1 MTHMLSSL
9 AGGKLVVALEVGPLP
24 SFFRPSASQRL
35 ETPFDWIITGRIQS
49 PSHLR
54 FRPRRRPCS
63 LGWNPARAGYHAS
76 IRSGYRG
83 GLPGRAWTKQVL
95 EMHRCKG
102 LWTSWRYVFF
112 FLFPPPSSF
121 ASSFLSTRFKEKKGG
136 NWLWSNVVTELESG
150 TSPVYTI
157 PDLLKIHRAHHMFTK
172 HQLYQIPLASQD
184 LEAAFGGQ
192 IICKWVVSPVFSL
205 FLYPPCQGWGWLW
218 LWYANSENMYEV
230 GEKGVLVVFVH
241 DLWVYSF
248 CLCPRKKK
256 GGGKLFW

>member
-1 MTHMLSSL
+1 MNLL
-9 AGGKLVVALEVGPLP
+9 KVCLLFLILPPP
-24 SFFRPSASQRL
+24 SFL
-35 ETPFDWIITGRIQS
+35 
-49 PSHLR
+49 LR
-54 FRPRRRPCS
+54 
-63 LGWNPARAGYHAS
+63 
-76 IRSGYRG
+76 
-83 GLPGRAWTKQVL
+83 
-95 EMHRCKG
+95 
-102 LWTSWRYVFF
+102 F
-112 FLFPPPSSF
+112 FLFIYP
-121 ASSFLSTRFKEKKGG
+121 LQGKKKGG

-241 DLWVYSF
+241 DLWVLAFVYAQE
-248 CLCPRKKK
+248 KKR
-256 GGGKLFW
+256 GGGNCSDNTDFSKKW